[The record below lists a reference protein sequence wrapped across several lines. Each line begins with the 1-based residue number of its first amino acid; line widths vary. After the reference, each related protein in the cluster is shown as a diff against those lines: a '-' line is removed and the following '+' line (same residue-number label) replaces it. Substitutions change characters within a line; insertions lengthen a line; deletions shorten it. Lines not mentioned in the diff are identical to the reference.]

1 MLLEPHQTCC
11 RKTLSLSWAL
21 ASSLS
26 ARHAFCPPA
35 SFSTC
40 CEYFVCA
47 SSCSRTQS
55 KEQNRQSRRKSV
67 ATANTCCLKTLSLS
81 RALASLS
88 SSALCTYF
96 SPDGAHLSTN
106 SASQS
111 PFACVIILVSAN
123 ANTKSWVRVCGGFW
137 VQYHTTACDIR
148 RANYILSSS
157 SRFSFIPR
165 TRVLCCTTLRDL
177 SLRPHCHR
185 DLPAHQ
191 FFLPKK

>member
-1 MLLEPHQTCC
+1 MLLETHQTFC
-11 RKTLSLSWAL
+11 RKTHSLSWAL

-55 KEQNRQSRRKSV
+55 KELQNRQSRRKVV
-67 ATANTCCLKTLSLS
+67 ATAITCCLTAFSLS

-123 ANTKSWVRVCGGFW
+123 ANTKSWVLVCVVGFGFCIIPQLATLGGLIIFEVRRV
-137 VQYHTTACDIR
+137 VSP
-148 RANYILSSS
+148 SSS
-157 SRFSFIPR
+157 GPA
-165 TRVLCCTTLRDL
+165 L
-177 SLRPHCHR
+177 SLP
-185 DLPAHQ
+185 
-191 FFLPKK
+191 

>member
-11 RKTLSLSWAL
+11 RRALSLSWAL

-26 ARHAFCPPA
+26 ARNAFCTPA

-55 KEQNRQSRRKSV
+55 KVLQNRQSRRKSV
-67 ATANTCCLKTLSLS
+67 ATAITCCLKTLSLS

-123 ANTKSWVRVCGGFW
+123 ANKELGDGVGGGFGL
-137 VQYHTTACDIR
+137 C
-148 RANYILSSS
+148 N
-157 SRFSFIPR
+157 IPQ
-165 TRVLCCTTLRDL
+165 LATLGGL
-177 SLRPHCHR
+177 II
-185 DLPAHQ
+185 
-191 FFLPKK
+191 F